1 MPTKTPDGIGYN
13 TTMTDNVNH
22 AGSWDAYYEQSRDG
36 WDLGGPT
43 PVFNRLASNGR
54 FEPGRMAV
62 LGAGRGY
69 DAREFSRHGFQVTAV
84 DFASN
89 AVNEMKRLAEADA
102 PLEIL
107 QQDIFTFPNEYD
119 ASFDYILEYVC
130 FCAIDP
136 NRRNEYADV
145 ATRLLKPNGLFIDLA
160 YPLDARKGGP
170 PFSFSARELLDL
182 FEKRGFKLLSRERPE
197 DSISRRKH
205 AEELFIFQKI
215 EQVGI

>member
-1 MPTKTPDGIGYN
+1 
-13 TTMTDNVNH
+13 MTDDVNSPH
-22 AGSWDAYYEQSRDG
+22 KWDINYEEKTDG

-43 PVFNRLASNGR
+43 PIFKRLASSAR
-54 FEPGRMAV
+54 FTPGRMLV

-89 AVNEMKRLAEADA
+89 AVKEMKRLAEPDA
-102 PLEIL
+102 PVEIL

-119 ASFDYILEYVC
+119 GTFDYILEYVC

-145 ATRLLKPNGLFIDLA
+145 VSRLLKPGGLFIDLA
-160 YPLDARKGGP
+160 YPLDGRTNGP
-170 PFSFSARELLDL
+170 PFGFSAGELLGL
-182 FEKRGFKLLSRERPE
+182 FEERGFKLLSREKPE
-197 DSISRRKH
+197 DSISRRKE
-205 AEELFIFQKI
+205 AEELFVFQKDDLK
-215 EQVGI
+215 